1 MGVASLVLLI
11 LKVVSTES
19 ALILLSLGLVCQGFL
34 NLEKGNKLTSK
45 WKCKSKKRLRFFLI
59 AFWLDDDFWSNRI
72 VVEANQANGQE
83 DKEKEEGGQAYKVD
97 GGHKKE
103 EEATDPNT
111 GHEDGEGLVTS
122 PVDF

>member
-45 WKCKSKKRLRFFLI
+45 
-59 AFWLDDDFWSNRI
+59 
-72 VVEANQANGQE
+72 
-83 DKEKEEGGQAYKVD
+83 
-97 GGHKKE
+97 
-103 EEATDPNT
+103 
-111 GHEDGEGLVTS
+111 
-122 PVDF
+122 